1 GMLDEDSSSV
11 WRFEDSIADQLTRAL
26 VTSSATDAPH
36 RVSRGHT
43 EIPEAYEEYLKGRSL
58 WNKRTPA
65 DFALAIEHYRQALTI
80 DPRYALAYAGL
91 ADCYSFQGDA
101 ARARAA
107 ASSALDLDDSLAEAH
122 ASLGNILL
130 FSDRRLTDAGRELAR
145 ACELN
150 PNYATAHHWYAFY
163 LAMSGKKEEGVAE
176 MKRAL
181 EIDPSSLILNTDL
194 GQMLC
199 FTHDYQGAISQLQK
213 TVEMDPG
220 FIMAHV
226 RLGEAYLLNG
236 FIDRGL
242 AEYRRGNGLEGLPL
256 DQLHL
261 ARAYALSGKKME
273 AIREMRA
280 FITVPER
287 YL

>member
-1 GMLDEDSSSV
+1 M
-11 WRFEDSIADQLTRAL
+11 
-26 VTSSATDAPH
+26 
-36 RVSRGHT
+36 
-43 EIPEAYEEYLKGRSL
+43 
-58 WNKRTPA
+58 
-65 DFALAIEHYRQALTI
+65 
-80 DPRYALAYAGL
+80 
-91 ADCYSFQGDA
+91 
-101 ARARAA
+101 
-107 ASSALDLDDSLAEAH
+107 
-122 ASLGNILL
+122 L

-287 YL
+287 YLYYSAAYFIAIIYVELGENDNAFKWLNMAYQLRLSSELCLLGADPAFDPIRSDPRYKALMEKLGLPA